1 MLTPKRVMR
10 AVLAANMVGI
20 GLLHFVAGDIF
31 IQIVPP
37 FLPWPLA
44 LVWISGACEIALGV
58 LLLPPVTRRY
68 AGLLLV
74 ALYVAVFPANIY
86 MAMNNVQ
93 VNGLPTWLTQPSQL
107 ALWLRL
113 PVQLGLINWA
123 LWVSKPDRTAAAT

>member
-10 AVLAANMVGI
+10 AVLAATMVGI

-113 PVQLGLINWA
+113 PLQLGLINWA